1 MTWLAHVALILLLTA
16 TGPDS
21 LLVAALALLVAR
33 VAWALLPEVMTA
45 AIITTTCPVGDE
57 IECPNCGGLGTDRPG
72 TFSSYDLYVDHLCHV
87 CQGEQIVMCICD
99 EGPDP
104 DCVVCTHA

>member
-33 VAWALLPEVMTA
+33 VAWALLPKA
-45 AIITTTCPVGDE
+45 S
-57 IECPNCGGLGTDRPG
+57 L
-72 TFSSYDLYVDHLCHV
+72 S
-87 CQGEQIVMCICD
+87 
-99 EGPDP
+99 
-104 DCVVCTHA
+104 